1 MDESIIQQK
10 IQMACLEPR
19 APEGLIQQVILRAR
33 AVAMGTAAQK
43 QLETATAERVA
54 ELASRAVIGQ
64 LAMVSELPKGAQP
77 EQLARQ
83 LEQQPAFIAA
93 LRGGNVAQRLGSG
106 ELLQQITGQKPA
118 VEPVIS
124 EKPPVAQGPKIPGV

>member
-1 MDESIIQQK
+1 
-10 IQMACLEPR
+10 MACFEPR
-19 APEGLIQQVILRAR
+19 APEGLIQQVILRGR
-33 AVAMGTAAQK
+33 AVVMGVAAQK
-43 QLETATAERVA
+43 QLETATAENIAGLV
-54 ELASRAVIGQ
+54 SRAIVGQ
-64 LAMVSELPKGAQP
+64 LAAVTQLPNGAQP

-118 VEPVIS
+118 MERTIPEIPVPKN
-124 EKPPVAQGPKIPGV
+124 EGPAMG